1 MLDLFFTLGNL
12 KRLPRTGWLL
22 RGVASPESIADHSYR
37 VAVMTL
43 ILGEES
49 KRRGLELDVNRAIR
63 IALIHD
69 VGEALITDIP
79 LTARRYLD
87 KEEAERRVISDLL
100 GEEYEE
106 LFREYE
112 EETTA
117 EGRFVKFVDRLE
129 MLLQAEEYRR
139 AGFSNLDEFWR
150 SIEGLRKSEF
160 YPYFKDIVEALEKR

>member
-1 MLDLFFTLGNL
+1 MIDLFFIIGNL

-43 ILGEES
+43 ILGEELR
-49 KRRGLELDVNRAIR
+49 RRGLELDVDRAVR

-79 LTARRYLD
+79 LTAQRYLD
-87 KEEAERRVISDLL
+87 KGEAERRAISDLL
-100 GEEYEE
+100 GEEYAE

-112 EETTA
+112 EGTTV

-139 AGFSNLDEFWR
+139 AGFSNLDEFWGTL
-150 SIEGLRKSEF
+150 EGLRKSEF
-160 YPYFKDIVEALEKR
+160 YPYFRDVVEALEKR